1 MFRETY
7 EDMKTSSTFSSGVLD
22 IDAEAVASLAQESI
36 RKTVLHRLRRRGAVV
51 GLSGGIDSSVTAAIC
66 VRALGKDRVFG
77 VMMPETESSD
87 DSLRLGRMLVERL
100 GIASTVENIGPT
112 LKALGCYER
121 RDEAIRKVIPE
132 YGDGWKSKI
141 VLPNLMASSSY
152 ALYSVVAMSPSGEI
166 KRVRL
171 TSEAYLGIVAATNFK
186 QRIRKT
192 MEYYHADRLWYA
204 VAGTPNRLEYAQGFF
219 VKNGDGSADFKPIA
233 HLYKTQVFQL
243 GRHLGVPEEILRR
256 PPTTD
261 TYSLEQSQ
269 EEFYFSVPL
278 ETLDLCLYAKNHG
291 VDPAEVVG
299 ATTLSVE
306 QVRRVYG
313 IIDSKLNSTQYLHLP
328 PQLVEK
334 VEEVRV
340 DGH

>member
-1 MFRETY
+1 VSIAKN
-7 EDMKTSSTFSSGVLD
+7 MKASFSARVLD
-22 IDAEAVASLAQESI
+22 MDVEAAAIQIQESV

-77 VMMPETESSD
+77 LMMPENESSS
-87 DSLRLGRMLVERL
+87 DSLRLARMLVENL
-100 GIASTVENIGPT
+100 GIASVVESIGST
-112 LKALGCYER
+112 LQALRCYER
-121 RDEAIRKVIPE
+121 RDQAIRKVITE
-132 YGDGWKSKI
+132 YGEGWKSKI
-141 VLPNLMASSSY
+141 VLPNLIDSPSY
-152 ALYSVVAMSPSGEI
+152 ALYFVVVQSPSGETR
-166 KRVRL
+166 KVRL

-186 QRIRKT
+186 QRTRK
-192 MEYYHADRLWYA
+192 MLEYYHADRLWYA

-243 GRHLGVPEEILRR
+243 GRYLGVPEEILHR

-278 ETLDLCLYAKNHG
+278 RAMDLCQYAKNHG
-291 VDPAEVVG
+291 VDPIEVAPVVS
-299 ATTLSVE
+299 LSVE
-306 QVRRVYG
+306 QVKRVYAL
-313 IIDSKLNSTQYLHLP
+313 IDSKLSSTQYLHLP
-328 PQLVEK
+328 PQLVEA
-334 VEEVRV
+334 VEEVHA
-340 DGH
+340 D